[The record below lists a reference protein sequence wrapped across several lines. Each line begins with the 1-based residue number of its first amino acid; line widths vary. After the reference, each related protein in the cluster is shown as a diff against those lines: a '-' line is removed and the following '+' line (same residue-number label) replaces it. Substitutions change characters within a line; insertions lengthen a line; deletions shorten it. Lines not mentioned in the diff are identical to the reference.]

1 MSCDGGDYYMNEII
15 KKHEDAHDH
24 EKWKNEQLV
33 EVAHMYE
40 DKIEDMQATMRLMVS
55 RIEELEEPK

>member
-1 MSCDGGDYYMNEII
+1 MIHVALRI
-15 KKHEDAHDH
+15 TKDAHDH

-40 DKIEDMQATMRLMVS
+40 DKIEDMQATMRLMVG